1 MISNRKQ
8 MDESQIMKMNEQ
20 NQLNQNEDQELN
32 QNELKTKKMKKND
45 KEDN

>member
-1 MISNRKQ
+1 
-8 MDESQIMKMNEQ
+8 
-20 NQLNQNEDQELN
+20 LNQNEDQELN